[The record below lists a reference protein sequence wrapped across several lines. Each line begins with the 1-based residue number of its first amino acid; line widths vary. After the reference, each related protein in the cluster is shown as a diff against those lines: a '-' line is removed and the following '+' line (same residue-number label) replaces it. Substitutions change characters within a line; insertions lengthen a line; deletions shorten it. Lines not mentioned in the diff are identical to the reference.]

1 MMGEYCQKN
10 VGNGVMGT
18 NRGRRRRGGGGSVK
32 IYKGGEEQ
40 MGKIV
45 YGRRAASNLSHTMIH
60 KLVVIR

>member
-18 NRGRRRRGGGGSVK
+18 NRGEEEGGEGGSVN
-32 IYKGGEEQ
+32 IYKWGEEQ

-45 YGRRAASNLSHTMIH
+45 YGRRAVSNLSHTMIH
-60 KLVVIR
+60 KVVVIR